1 MPDLNDFSTMYVNGS
16 MNELMH
22 DLNKIGGKLSQ
33 PGLPFLILRI
43 IVDISF
49 SSIGGRNMPFSMPE
63 ER

>member
-1 MPDLNDFSTMYVNGS
+1 MPDLNDLFTMYVNGL

-33 PGLPFLILRI
+33 PGLSFLILLI

-49 SSIGGRNMPFSMPE
+49 SSI
-63 ER
+63 